1 MTEIITGNSETADS
15 TTSKNNT
22 VDKGIIDQINK
33 QPEVDDKLQDEIQKN
48 LKNTA
53 ENNGVTLEQYN
64 RFLELSKILTQHELS
79 EDERKEFVEI
89 QNIMTAHK
97 EDLARRRR
105 DLPASQV

>member
-48 LKNTA
+48 
-53 ENNGVTLEQYN
+53 V
-64 RFLELSKILTQHELS
+64 SKL
-79 EDERKEFVEI
+79 
-89 QNIMTAHK
+89 
-97 EDLARRRR
+97 
-105 DLPASQV
+105 